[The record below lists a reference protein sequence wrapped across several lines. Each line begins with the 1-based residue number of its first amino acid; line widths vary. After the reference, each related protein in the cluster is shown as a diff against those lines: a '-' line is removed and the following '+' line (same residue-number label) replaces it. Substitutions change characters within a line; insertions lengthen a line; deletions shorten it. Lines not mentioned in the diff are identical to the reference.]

1 MNCGPNR
8 LPCPRG
14 QSDRFAALRG
24 RKMDTKGLNEF
35 TTRVLLS
42 LVTDLVDAKESVQ
55 RIEVQIAALAKE
67 YGVPLVVSPE
77 LAR

>member
-1 MNCGPNR
+1 
-8 LPCPRG
+8 
-14 QSDRFAALRG
+14 
-24 RKMDTKGLNEF
+24 MDTKGLNEF